1 MPVTEI
7 QKPVA
12 GSKTVAAVTAF
23 ELEVPV
29 VPPITMTR
37 PSRSRTLA
45 AAHLACDRGAA
56 ADHEPSP

>member
-12 GSKTVAAVTAF
+12 GSKIVAVVTALLL
-23 ELEVPV
+23 ELPV

-37 PSRSRTLA
+37 PSPSSKLA
-45 AAHLACDRGAA
+45 AAHLAWESGAA
-56 ADHEPSP
+56 GAQVPSP